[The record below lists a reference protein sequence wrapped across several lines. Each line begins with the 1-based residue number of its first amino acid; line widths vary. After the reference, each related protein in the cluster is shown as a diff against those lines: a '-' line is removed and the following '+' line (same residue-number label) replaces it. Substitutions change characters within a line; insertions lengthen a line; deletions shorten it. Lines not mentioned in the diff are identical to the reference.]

1 MMVLN
6 RENDGVH
13 TVYAVNLQRGPI
25 EEEHAVDLQCGPIEE
40 KMREIKMGKKEEN
53 KEPGQI
59 KIKMSKED
67 GNEERGCFNWMS
79 RKKESK
85 QKEIQ
90 RSVSPIQR
98 SVPQQKLQPAPQ
110 PGSPPGIKDTQN
122 FKTLPNLDA
131 RSIIQK
137 QFEEEAA
144 TQHAWLSMH
153 DSRGWMDPVFFGG
166 SREAVWD
173 SQIIKTASPAHT
185 TSFPGKHNATPQNR
199 IPLSAPVVARQ
210 KSPDS
215 PLTQHNMLPT
225 PQPDGLVEMN
235 KFFPLHGDFRPPIP
249 DPAHPRPL
257 SPAAAIA
264 QEQVKQLATKVVEI
278 QAAMKGATASQ
289 QGLLWPAPA
298 ENQHGGDYNGIQ
310 CFFGPANTTVSSREM
325 NSGHERVKAVEGG
338 GANGDRNFIRLFD
351 PSTFTDDGKRECR
364 TCTHANTHTHIH
376 YFRFI
381 LYIVFEGRFIHVYI

>member
-25 EEEHAVDLQCGPIEE
+25 EEEYAVDLQCGPIEE
-40 KMREIKMGKKEEN
+40 KMREIKMGKKEGN
-53 KEPGQI
+53 KRPGQI
-59 KIKMSKED
+59 KIKMSKEE

-79 RKKESK
+79 RKKELK

-90 RSVSPIQR
+90 RCVSPTQR

-110 PGSPPGIKDTQN
+110 PGIKDTQN
-122 FKTLPNLDA
+122 FTTLPNLDA
-131 RSIIQK
+131 SSIIQK

-173 SQIIKTASPAHT
+173 SQIIKTASPPHT
-185 TSFPGKHNATPQNR
+185 TSFPRKHNANPQNR

-210 KSPDS
+210 RSPDS
-215 PLTQHNMLPT
+215 PLKQHNMLPT

-235 KFFPLHGDFRPPIP
+235 KFSPLHGDFRPPIP
-249 DPAHPRPL
+249 DPAHTRPL

-264 QEQVKQLATKVVEI
+264 QEQVKQRATKVVET

-289 QGLLWPAPA
+289 RGLLWPAPA
-298 ENQHGGDYNGIQ
+298 ENQRGGDYNGIQ
-310 CFFGPANTTVSSREM
+310 CFLGPVNTTVSSRGM
-325 NSGHERVKAVEGG
+325 NSDHERVKAVEGEG

-364 TCTHANTHTHIH
+364 TCTHTHTHTH
-376 YFRFI
+376 THTLFLFH
-381 LYIVFEGRFIHVYI
+381 IVYCF